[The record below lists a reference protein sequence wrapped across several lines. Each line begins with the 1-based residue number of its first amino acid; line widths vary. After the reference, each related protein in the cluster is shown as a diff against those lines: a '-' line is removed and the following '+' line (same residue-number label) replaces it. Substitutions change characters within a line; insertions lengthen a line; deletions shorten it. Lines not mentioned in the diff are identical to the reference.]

1 MRGFQ
6 FKSAVS
12 QAAAETAA
20 ARASARTSAGRPR
33 LRAPRSLLRLG
44 PAFVIAVLILGLLPA
59 TAMAT
64 DPQTITFDPLTDRRL
79 DESPFDLSATAS
91 SGLDVVF
98 TSETTPVCTVAG
110 VSVTLHAH
118 GLCAIDADQ
127 AGDGTWG
134 PADTVSQSFIV
145 TQGNQSITFDALSDR
160 RLDETP
166 FTISATASST
176 LPVVFTSETTPVCTV
191 AGTSVTLHS
200 AGLCTIDADQ
210 WGDDNWI
217 SATTVPQTFTVTQG
231 NQFITFDAL
240 SGRRLDETPFGLT
253 ASASSGL
260 AVTYSSETT
269 LVCTV
274 VGAVVALH
282 TAGLC
287 TIDAHQAGDG
297 NWTSAAQ
304 VQRSFTVTQG
314 NQSITF
320 GALSGRSLDESP
332 FTVSAT
338 ASSNLAVVFTSE
350 TTSVCTVAGTT
361 VTLHGVGL
369 CTIDANQSGNANWT
383 SAAQVQH
390 SFTVGQGDQTIT
402 FGALSG
408 RTLDDSPFGISAT
421 ASSGLSVTFT
431 SESTSVCTVVGTTV
445 TLHAFGSCII
455 DADQAGNGNW
465 DSAPRV
471 QHTFAVSKG
480 NQTIA
485 FAALGNRD
493 LDQSPFDV
501 SATASSGLTVTFTS
515 ETLPVCTVVGVTVTL
530 HTVGSCIIDAD
541 QAGNGNWNQAPQVSR
556 TFGVGPGSQTITFGA
571 LSGRRLDQT
580 PFSISATASSG
591 LTVIFSSEDTSVC
604 TVAGTSVALHSA
616 GLCIIDADQ
625 PGNGL
630 WNAAATVPQSFT
642 VAKGNQTVSFSST
655 QPSGAKVNGSTYTP
669 AGTATSGLAVAF
681 TIDSSSI
688 SVCSIAAGVVSFIG
702 AGTCRVN
709 ADQAG
714 DTDWNPATQVHQS
727 FTVAA
732 GDQTILFTSTAPVGA
747 AVEGSTYSPTAT
759 ATSGLTVA
767 FTIDASASGVCSI
780 AGTVVSFI
788 GAGTCVIDAHQ
799 SGNPNWSAAPQVQQS
814 FAVGKGTPIIDIT
827 STAPVTAVVNGSPYS
842 VTATSP
848 SPVAFVFTIDSSA
861 SAFCSIAGNVVSFTA
876 VGTCVI
882 DANQAADANWNAAVQ
897 VQQSFDV
904 DKGTPVITFTSTAP
918 VSAVVGGNTY
928 TVTATSPSPVTI
940 VFSIDSSATAFCSIA
955 AGVVSFTAS
964 GTCKVNAN
972 QAGDAN
978 WHAAAQVQQSFPVT
992 VGNVPGRPTGVTGV
1006 GLDSAAQITWIAPV
1020 DNGGSPITSYTVTS
1034 AGGSGAHHCNPV
1046 WVYGA
1051 PLTCKVT
1058 GLANHTN
1065 YTFTITA
1072 TNGAGTSQPS
1082 VASANVLPRVGA
1094 TYHALT
1100 PSRILDS
1107 AVNLGTIHGA
1117 IHANVGTT
1125 FQVTGWAPSDPLT
1138 NVPSTASAVTG
1149 VLSVSSPTAAG
1160 WLSLTPVADNA
1171 PLTST
1176 INVPKNDARATGVT
1190 VPLNPNGSGSMGI
1203 TYGGVASSNTVQVA
1217 FDVTGYFELGTA
1229 GATYF
1234 ATSSTRIFDTRV
1246 AKLSPS
1252 GTVTKLTAGTPM
1264 CFQVTGRTEVYIPS
1278 SAVAVTGT
1286 FTVSA
1291 QTKPGSLSMTPEST
1305 PVPTTASLY
1314 FPLKDDRAT
1323 GVTYKLGSGSQGHL
1337 CVTYNAAAG
1346 AKTDAIFDVTGF
1358 FVNSI
1363 SGAMYVPVTPNRIM
1377 DTRLRRGITAGLM
1390 HVRVGYTFPVANKG
1404 GVPASGAVAVTGTLT
1419 VAGQTYA
1426 GYLSLGD
1433 RVNTT
1438 VSTLNFPYGDNRAT
1452 GVTVPLSSSGALAL
1466 VYSSGRTTAT
1476 THAIFDVTGY
1486 FVQ

>member
-1 MRGFQ
+1 
-6 FKSAVS
+6 
-12 QAAAETAA
+12 
-20 ARASARTSAGRPR
+20 
-33 LRAPRSLLRLG
+33 
-44 PAFVIAVLILGLLPA
+44 
-59 TAMAT
+59 
-64 DPQTITFDPLTDRRL
+64 
-79 DESPFDLSATAS
+79 
-91 SGLDVVF
+91 
-98 TSETTPVCTVAG
+98 
-110 VSVTLHAH
+110 
-118 GLCAIDADQ
+118 
-127 AGDGTWG
+127 
-134 PADTVSQSFIV
+134 
-145 TQGNQSITFDALSDR
+145 
-160 RLDETP
+160 
-166 FTISATASST
+166 
-176 LPVVFTSETTPVCTV
+176 
-191 AGTSVTLHS
+191 
-200 AGLCTIDADQ
+200 
-210 WGDDNWI
+210 
-217 SATTVPQTFTVTQG
+217 
-231 NQFITFDAL
+231 
-240 SGRRLDETPFGLT
+240 
-253 ASASSGL
+253 
-260 AVTYSSETT
+260 
-269 LVCTV
+269 
-274 VGAVVALH
+274 
-282 TAGLC
+282 
-287 TIDAHQAGDG
+287 
-297 NWTSAAQ
+297 
-304 VQRSFTVTQG
+304 
-314 NQSITF
+314 
-320 GALSGRSLDESP
+320 
-332 FTVSAT
+332 
-338 ASSNLAVVFTSE
+338 
-350 TTSVCTVAGTT
+350 
-361 VTLHGVGL
+361 
-369 CTIDANQSGNANWT
+369 
-383 SAAQVQH
+383 
-390 SFTVGQGDQTIT
+390 
-402 FGALSG
+402 
-408 RTLDDSPFGISAT
+408 
-421 ASSGLSVTFT
+421 
-431 SESTSVCTVVGTTV
+431 
-445 TLHAFGSCII
+445 
-455 DADQAGNGNW
+455 
-465 DSAPRV
+465 
-471 QHTFAVSKG
+471 
-480 NQTIA
+480 
-485 FAALGNRD
+485 
-493 LDQSPFDV
+493 
-501 SATASSGLTVTFTS
+501 
-515 ETLPVCTVVGVTVTL
+515 
-530 HTVGSCIIDAD
+530 
-541 QAGNGNWNQAPQVSR
+541 
-556 TFGVGPGSQTITFGA
+556 
-571 LSGRRLDQT
+571 
-580 PFSISATASSG
+580 
-591 LTVIFSSEDTSVC
+591 
-604 TVAGTSVALHSA
+604 
-616 GLCIIDADQ
+616 
-625 PGNGL
+625 
-630 WNAAATVPQSFT
+630 
-642 VAKGNQTVSFSST
+642 
-655 QPSGAKVNGSTYTP
+655 
-669 AGTATSGLAVAF
+669 
-681 TIDSSSI
+681 
-688 SVCSIAAGVVSFIG
+688 
-702 AGTCRVN
+702 
-709 ADQAG
+709 
-714 DTDWNPATQVHQS
+714 
-727 FTVAA
+727 
-732 GDQTILFTSTAPVGA
+732 
-747 AVEGSTYSPTAT
+747 
-759 ATSGLTVA
+759 
-767 FTIDASASGVCSI
+767 
-780 AGTVVSFI
+780 
-788 GAGTCVIDAHQ
+788 
-799 SGNPNWSAAPQVQQS
+799 
-814 FAVGKGTPIIDIT
+814 
-827 STAPVTAVVNGSPYS
+827 

-1278 SAVAVTGT
+1278 S
-1286 FTVSA
+1286 
-1291 QTKPGSLSMTPEST
+1291 
-1305 PVPTTASLY
+1305 
-1314 FPLKDDRAT
+1314 T